1 MLVLEALAFVLAE
14 VEAGVAAVTVRPG
27 AGISGLALAGVAV
40 RLLDE
45 EAVGV
50 AIAEGHLTFTNAT
63 PRIKKNFKI
72 FNFS

>member
-50 AIAEGHLTFTNAT
+50 AIAESHLAFTDAAPT
-63 PRIKKNFKI
+63 IQI
-72 FNFS
+72 FC